1 MNSVNMIGRLTRD
14 VELNYL
20 QDGRAASKTSI
31 AINEYYYDQTG
42 NKQEIT
48 TYVDLQFYGRLAE
61 VANQFLSTGKQAGI
75 SGKLRRDNW
84 VSQDGQKKYR
94 YYILVEKLDLLNSN
108 TGHSSKKTE
117 KTEKTKKEFN
127 PYIIPEIEIDEDEI
141 PF

>member
-117 KTEKTKKEFN
+117 KTKKEFN